1 MQLEWKNLSYAQ
13 IISTVQYLYI
23 PIDITIFES
32 LVLAYR
38 KNETESYLEFSSRAF
53 RHLKLCSRL
62 QPVGQRER
70 YIEDRRVKILKN
82 NLPQTVLDEILKKE
96 MIFQNFSSTEILDHM
111 ISYCHKEK
119 GSINQ
124 FDHFF

>member
-1 MQLEWKNLSYAQ
+1 MVLE
-13 IISTVQYLYI
+13 
-23 PIDITIFES
+23 
-32 LVLAYR
+32 YR

-70 YIEDRRVKILKN
+70 YIEDKRVKILKN

-124 FDHFF
+124 FDKYDVNLIRSKPTTIKVIKKINSLKKQS